1 MNNTARKIVHIL
13 MGGFLFA
20 LPHLSLWQA
29 AACALAAFLFNLFVF
44 PKLLPTL
51 QREKTD
57 RGILIY
63 PLSVLG
69 LLLLFPVNEVHAAM
83 GWAAMAFGD
92 GFASLIGKSLPLKKL
107 PWNRDKSWGGLLS
120 FIVFGTASGWIV
132 TGVFLGHPASALVLL
147 VIFCAAAVVET
158 LPLPVIDNI
167 TVPLTAAFLS
177 ALLLPTTTFQ
187 FPPPA
192 QAGVAFISTL
202 CIGTAAYLLKLVSR
216 SGWAGGVFVGTL
228 IFAFASWQGFS
239 ALVYFFI
246 LASLFTFL
254 GYKRKQALGIAQEGG
269 GRRGAVHALAN
280 CLWGVLLAF
289 LLPSHPD
296 TMLLR
301 VMFAS
306 AFATALSDTTGSE
319 IGKAFGRITFL
330 PWNLKRAPKGTDGA
344 VSVEG
349 LLASLPA
356 PFSLGAML
364 AAFGWLTWPAAAVVG
379 TAGFLG
385 NLAESYL
392 ARAGA
397 WNNELLNFTN
407 TVIGSGLGMLLWSL
421 AR

>member
-20 LPHLSLWQA
+20 LPYLNLWQA
-29 AACALAAFLFNLFVF
+29 AACALGAFLFNLFVF
-44 PKLLPTL
+44 PKLLPNL
-51 QREKTD
+51 QRERTD

-63 PLSVLG
+63 PLSVLA
-69 LLLLFPVNEVHAAM
+69 LILLFPVNEIHAAM

-92 GFASLIGKSLPLKKL
+92 GFASLIGRSFPLKTL

-120 FIVFGTASGWIV
+120 FILFGTASGWVV
-132 TGVFLGHPASALVLL
+132 TGVFLGHPAAWLVLL
-147 VIFCAAAVVET
+147 VIFGAAAVVET
-158 LPLPVIDNI
+158 LPIPLIDNI
-167 TVPLTAAFLS
+167 TVPLTAAVLS
-177 ALLLPTTTFQ
+177 ALLLPVNAFR

-192 QAGVAFISTL
+192 QEGVAFVSTL

-216 SGWAGGVFVGTL
+216 SGWAGGVLVGTL

-239 ALVYFFI
+239 VLVYFFI

-280 CLWGVLLAF
+280 CLWGVLLA
-289 LLPSHPD
+289 LLIPSHPD

-301 VMFAS
+301 VLFAS

-319 IGKAFGRITFL
+319 IGKAFGRVTFL
-330 PWNLKRAPKGTDGA
+330 PWNFKRAPKGTDGA

-364 AAFGWLTWPAAAVVG
+364 AALGWLTWPAALVVG
-379 TAGFLG
+379 AAGFIG
-385 NLAESYL
+385 NLAESFL

-421 AR
+421 VR

>member
-1 MNNTARKIVHIL
+1 MNNAARKIIHIL

-20 LPHLSLWQA
+20 LPHLTLWQA
-29 AACALAAFLFNLFVF
+29 AALALAAFLFNVFVF
-44 PKLLPTL
+44 PKLLPNL
-51 QREKTD
+51 LREKTD

-63 PLSVLG
+63 PLSVLA
-69 LLLLFPVNEVHAAM
+69 LILLFPTHEIHAAM

-107 PWNRDKSWGGLLS
+107 PWNPDKSWGGLLS
-120 FIVFGTASGWIV
+120 FILFGTASGWVV
-132 TGVFLGHPASALVLL
+132 TGVFLGHSAPAPVLL
-147 VIFCAAAVVET
+147 AIFGAAAVVET
-158 LPLPVIDNI
+158 LPLPVIDNV

-177 ALLLPTTTFQ
+177 ALLLPMTAFR
-187 FPPPA
+187 FPLPA
-192 QAGVAFISTL
+192 QAGVAFVSTL
-202 CIGTAAYLLKLVSR
+202 CIGTAAYLLNLVSR
-216 SGWAGGVFVGTL
+216 SGWVGGVLVGTL
-228 IFAFASWQGFS
+228 IFAFASWQGFA
-239 ALVYFFI
+239 ALAYFFV

-280 CLWGVLLAF
+280 CLWGVLLAL

-296 TMLLR
+296 TVLVR

-306 AFATALSDTTGSE
+306 VFATALSDTTGSE
-319 IGKAFGRITFL
+319 IGKAFGRVTFL
-330 PWNLKRAPKGTDGA
+330 PWNLKRVPKGTDGA

-356 PFSLGAML
+356 PYSLGALL

-385 NLAESYL
+385 NLSESYL
-392 ARAGA
+392 ARAGE

-407 TVIGSGLGMLLWSL
+407 TVIGSGLGMMLWSL